1 MILILFGPPGAG
13 KGTQAKLIAREYNI
27 KQLSTGE
34 IFRNN
39 IKNQTALGKKVKSI
53 IDGGNLVPDEIV
65 VDLVAE
71 TIQKPEYQNGY
82 ILDGFPRTVAQAE
95 AFSQVL
101 SKLGKGITVCIGL
114 EVSDDE
120 LINRILNRG
129 EGREDD
135 TPEGIKVR
143 LDVYHKATA
152 PVMNYYKES
161 GLYEG
166 ICGVG
171 SINDIFN
178 RIKNILDVY
187 A

>member
-34 IFRNN
+34 ILRNN
-39 IKNQTALGKKVKSI
+39 IKNQTVLGKMVKSI

-65 VDLVAE
+65 VNLVAD
-71 TIQKPEYQNGY
+71 TILKPEYLNGY
-82 ILDGFPRTVAQAE
+82 ILDGFPRTIAQAK
-95 AFSQVL
+95 AFTKVL
-101 SKLGKGITVCIGL
+101 NSRGQSVDVCIGL
-114 EVSDDE
+114 EVSDNE
-120 LINRILNRG
+120 LIHRILNRG

-135 TPEGIKVR
+135 TPKSIKVR
-143 LDVYHKATA
+143 LDVYHKTTA
-152 PVMNYYKES
+152 PVMNYYKDL
-161 GLYEG
+161 GVYEG
-166 ICGVG
+166 INGVG
-171 SINDIFN
+171 SIEQIFN

>member
-13 KGTQAKLIAREYNI
+13 KGTQAKLIAREYNL

-39 IKNQTALGKKVKSI
+39 IRNQSDLGRMVKSI
-53 IDGGNLVPDEIV
+53 IDGGNLVPDDIV

-71 TIQKPEYQNGY
+71 TILKPEYMNGY
-82 ILDGFPRTVAQAE
+82 ILDGFPRTIAQAE
-95 AFSQVL
+95 AFTKVL
-101 SKLGKGITVCIGL
+101 SSRAQSVDVCIGL

-120 LINRILNRG
+120 LIHRILNRG

-135 TPEGIKVR
+135 TPESIKVR
-143 LDVYHKATA
+143 LDVYHERTA
-152 PVMNYYKES
+152 PVMNYYKNM
-161 GLYEG
+161 GVYEG
-166 ICGVG
+166 INGIG
-171 SINDIFN
+171 TIEQIFN